1 MSFCTAINCMDGRA
15 QIPVIEFLQQRFGV
29 DYVDSIT
36 EPGPNKILAEQT
48 DSQRLDS
55 IFQRLQI
62 SLRHHH
68 SVGLA
73 VVGHADCA
81 GNPAT
86 EQEQAAHTRRATGS
100 AHRKNLSGGGTGDAG
115 ARRQR
120 QDESAS
126 RDTGA
131 RSDPGSGGS
140 FLHPDA
146 G

>member
-15 QIPVIEFLQQRFGV
+15 QLPVIEYLQQRFGV

-48 DSQRLDS
+48 DSHLLDS

-62 SLRHHH
+62 SVQHHH

-86 EQEQAAHTRRATGS
+86 EQEQAIHTRRAVEYLKGKYGDLEIIGLWVDAS
-100 AHRKNLSGGGTGDAG
+100 WNVLELSPS
-115 ARRQR
+115 
-120 QDESAS
+120 E
-126 RDTGA
+126 
-131 RSDPGSGGS
+131 
-140 FLHPDA
+140 
-146 G
+146 

>member
-48 DSQRLDS
+48 DSHLLDS

-62 SLRHHH
+62 SLQKHD

-81 GNPAT
+81 GNPVA
-86 EQEQAAHTRRATGS
+86 EEEQAVHTYRAVAYLQGKYGDLEIIGLWVDAS
-100 AHRKNLSGGGTGDAG
+100 WSVSELS
-115 ARRQR
+115 
-120 QDESAS
+120 
-126 RDTGA
+126 
-131 RSDPGSGGS
+131 PGE
-140 FLHPDA
+140 
-146 G
+146 